1 MKQQINLY
9 QPIFHL
15 KKNPLPAT
23 KMLLIAAV
31 LALLMFIPY
40 GFFAYQ
46 INGLGEKLLQVR
58 KEGVQLTKNIDK
70 MQALMVPKEKSQLLE
85 NEIERLTSERESK
98 ELLIGYLSACQIER
112 SGGFSSYLEALAK
125 QKVDDGLWLRL
136 ISFGSVVGNMTLEG
150 SATDPQLVPRYLQHL
165 SEDGSFNDVE
175 FSEFR
180 IIRSKGSEE
189 SVEFF
194 MKTKYA
200 GGNDEKP

>member
-9 QPIFHL
+9 QPLFHL
-15 KKNPLPAT
+15 KKNLLPAT

-31 LALLMFIPY
+31 LALLMIIPY

-46 INGLGEKLLQVR
+46 INGLSEKLLQVR
-58 KEGVQLTKNIDK
+58 NEEGQLTKNIDK
-70 MQALMVPKEKSQLLE
+70 IRALVPKEKSQLLE

-98 ELLIGYLSACQIER
+98 KLLIGYLSACQIQR

-136 ISFGSVVGNMTLEG
+136 ISFGSVAGSMTLEG

-200 GGNDEKP
+200 GGDDEKP

>member
-9 QPIFHL
+9 QPMFHL
-15 KKNPLPAT
+15 KENPLPAT

-31 LALLMFIPY
+31 LALLLFIFY

-46 INGLGEKLLQVR
+46 VNGLGEELLQVR

-70 MQALMVPKEKSQLLE
+70 MRALMVPKEKSQLLE

-98 ELLIGYLSACQIER
+98 KPLIDYLSACQTER

-125 QKVDDGLWLRL
+125 QKVNGLWLRR
-136 ISFGSVVGNMTLEG
+136 ISFGSVVGSMTLEG
-150 SATDPQLVPRYLQHL
+150 SAIDPQLVPLYLQHL
-165 SEDGSFNDVE
+165 SEDGSFKDVE
-175 FSEFR
+175 FSEFQ
-180 IIRSKGSEE
+180 IVRSKGSQEI
-189 SVEFF
+189 VEFF

-200 GGNDEKP
+200 GGDDEKP